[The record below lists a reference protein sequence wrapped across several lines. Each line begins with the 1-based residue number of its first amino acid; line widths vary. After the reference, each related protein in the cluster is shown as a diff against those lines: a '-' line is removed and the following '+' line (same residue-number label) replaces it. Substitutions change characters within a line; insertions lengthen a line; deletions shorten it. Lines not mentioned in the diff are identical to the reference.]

1 VIRML
6 ADDSLYDLKG
16 KRQTLRDFMGFS
28 RQETDK
34 VLANEDDSLPMYFVS
49 WTDAREF
56 CQKLNN
62 REKTAGRLPK
72 GYEYTLPTEAQW
84 EFACRAGS
92 TTASFAGPVVI
103 RDGKSA
109 VLDNL
114 AWYKANSALGYV
126 GRGLDHPLAG
136 PRQSGEK
143 SPNALGLQDMLGNL
157 WEWCLDWYG
166 PYSGGQL
173 TDPVGPGSG
182 VERVNRGGSWG
193 SGAADE
199 RSANRA
205 ANPPPE
211 KSAYRGFRLAL
222 TRIPGWS
229 AYFRVNSSCVNNCPA
244 TGQFPM
250 ALTRAGLALFF
261 YRFKW
266 QRYCELFKTSYMT
279 DQKNKHTTSEDKNA
293 KNQSDKN
300 KNSLDKEKGA
310 RKAFKKEDMPDPD
323 EKPATESELDPDSP
337 EKKIQIDDDPEG
349 TKKKIPHI

>member
-1 VIRML
+1 MNKSTKARVTLLGWIIFAAVTCLNAQETGPLAGKSWSLPLPGYAKLEMVWIPPGTFLMGSPPSEQGRKQDESPQATVTITKGYWMGKTEVTIGQWTALMDGGVRDQVIRML

-49 WTDAREF
+49 WTDAMEF

-62 REKTAGRLPK
+62 RENTAGRLPK

-109 VLDNL
+109 VLDNI
-114 AWYKANSALGYV
+114 AWYKANSALGYE

-143 SPNALGLQDMLGNL
+143 SPNARGLQDMLGNL

-205 ANPPPE
+205 ANPPLE

-222 TRIPGWS
+222 TRIPG
-229 AYFRVNSSCVNNCPA
+229 
-244 TGQFPM
+244 
-250 ALTRAGLALFF
+250 
-261 YRFKW
+261 
-266 QRYCELFKTSYMT
+266 
-279 DQKNKHTTSEDKNA
+279 
-293 KNQSDKN
+293 
-300 KNSLDKEKGA
+300 
-310 RKAFKKEDMPDPD
+310 
-323 EKPATESELDPDSP
+323 
-337 EKKIQIDDDPEG
+337 
-349 TKKKIPHI
+349 